1 MKDSQ
6 KRLALIR
13 QVLIASAFAG
23 RLAGFDP
30 DITNTVLQK
39 MTASYR
45 LVHIHRTEA
54 RTGRSGPGDLAWVW
68 PVATMLLLP
77 FIFFR
82 RKKR

>member
-1 MKDSQ
+1 M
-6 KRLALIR
+6 ALIR

-54 RTGRSGPGDLAWVW
+54 RTGCSGPGDLAWVW